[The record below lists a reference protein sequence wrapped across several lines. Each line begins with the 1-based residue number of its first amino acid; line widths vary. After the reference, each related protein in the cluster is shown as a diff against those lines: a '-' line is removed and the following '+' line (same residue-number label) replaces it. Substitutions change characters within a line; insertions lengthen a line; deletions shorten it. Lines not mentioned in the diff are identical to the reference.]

1 MTDPAH
7 EDAIEGLGEY
17 LGKDIIRTSVK
28 ITKAGDGLSKS
39 VGIAP
44 QLFAQGDELM
54 VLLKVKVGQHIH
66 KPIPE
71 TECLELVQEFE
82 AITATI
88 VDDKTSARR
97 IAQQENELAKAAE
110 KAKGTQRLPGTENA
124 IDGKKDGDGDEDEDP
139 GNVTAIDAK
148 SAAAGERPDQWE
160 DPARP
165 GAEESE

>member
-1 MTDPAH
+1 MTEPA
-7 EDAIEGLGEY
+7 EDLIEGLGEY

-39 VGIAP
+39 VGITP

-54 VLLKVKVGQHIH
+54 VLVKVRVGQHIH
-66 KPIPE
+66 KPIPD

-82 AITATI
+82 ALTATI
-88 VDDKTSARR
+88 VTDQASSRR
-97 IAQQENELAKAAE
+97 LAQQEQALAKAAE
-110 KAKGTQRLPGTENA
+110 KKKGVERLPGEVADA
-124 IDGKKDGDGDEDEDP
+124 IDGRPPESDDGP

-148 SAAAGERPDQWE
+148 SAAAGAESDAGEWE
-160 DPARP
+160 DPPRP

>member
-1 MTDPAH
+1 MTPATE
-7 EDAIEGLGEY
+7 EDLIEGLGEY

-88 VDDKTSARR
+88 VNDQASQKRL
-97 IAQQENELAKAAE
+97 AQQENALAKAEE
-110 KAKGTQRLPGTENA
+110 KKKGVQRIPGTEDA
-124 IDGKKDGDGDEDEDP
+124 IDGKDKAEDDDP
-139 GNVTAIDAK
+139 GNVTPIDAK
-148 SAAAGERPDQWE
+148 SAAAGERDDEWE
-160 DPARP
+160 DPP
-165 GAEESE
+165 HVGD